1 MSGTAKSLLD
11 QLEEAVQQQPAS
23 KQVELKI
30 TTPKSSSAVS
40 TSTLVAVG
48 ATIFSIVTV
57 IVVVIVLN
65 AQHERIS
72 NQNIIA
78 AVDGNDSDSEDEEE
92 DVVEHAQKNHD
103 PNFTPLSSLMRSD

>member
-30 TTPKSSSAVS
+30 TTPKTSSAVS

-78 AVDGNDSDSEDEEE
+78 AVEDDSDSDDEEE